1 MQNLKRWK
9 ALIDDVN
16 MDIYAVTDIHSI
28 IPKEP
33 EPPSEE
39 EQLKQFIKDYI
50 DEPVPKFSWRDAL
63 QKQLAYSAM
72 YGGRGMGKSF
82 AYHNL
87 TVMDDPPI
95 VHEKVTLKPTKKQ
108 AKLLKKFRKLK
119 RFKC

>member
-1 MQNLKRWK
+1 MSSQIASLLKVLPNLEEIENR
-9 ALIDDVN
+9 V
-16 MDIYAVTDIHSI
+16 
-28 IPKEP
+28 KEVIEDSKP
-33 EPPSEE
+33 LTEE

-50 DEPVPKFSWRDAL
+50 DEPVPKFSWKDAF
-63 QKQLAYSAM
+63 QKQLAYSTM

>member
-1 MQNLKRWK
+1 MSSQIANLLQDLTDLTGIQNR
-9 ALIDDVN
+9 I
-16 MDIYAVTDIHSI
+16 
-28 IPKEP
+28 KEVIEDSKP
-33 EPPSEE
+33 LTEE

-50 DEPVPKFSWRDAL
+50 DEPAPKFSWKDAL
-63 QKQLAYSAM
+63 QKQMSYASM

-87 TVMDDPPI
+87 VVMDDPPI

-108 AKLLKKFRKLK
+108 TKLLKKFRKLK